1 MQSLD
6 RHVIEAT
13 LMASSARYVDL
24 DHDVLR
30 GVCCVGRVQ
39 DVGHFPKESVVLSH
53 LLLWSRSQYVGN
65 GVAGKEVGCM
75 ALDAPCSVG
84 DTLIL
89 SRRVRMEPG

>member
-1 MQSLD
+1 
-6 RHVIEAT
+6 
-13 LMASSARYVDL
+13 MASSARYVDL

>member
-1 MQSLD
+1 VQLFN
-6 RHVIEAT
+6 REVNEAT
-13 LMASSARYVDL
+13 LMAFSARYCDL
-24 DHDVLR
+24 NYGRL
-30 GVCCVGRVQ
+30 GRVQ